1 MSDTEQPT
9 QTKKPSIGA
18 IGFVIAILVLTA
30 VGSLLND
37 SQSTPHATFI
47 GPITVMGVMWGSA
60 FFSFF
65 IAWMLYYAY
74 YILPGSSLAQ
84 WRSGF
89 RLLGRYYLRQPATY
103 IDYLSSKS
111 HLRKKERTRRSVKE
125 KEEIESPKPFYEHSF
140 DQLGAG
146 VVPTHIALALD
157 KTSKKRSLQSLATT
171 PPHKIQHGKPLAF
184 SRAAGP
190 GIVILNGNVRRK
202 TETIMRKIDLRPHLR
217 IEPVEAMTRDG
228 IRVKTKVI
236 VLFHVNRAD
245 DDKATTNN
253 QDNDK
258 KHYALYPYKEEDI
271 RRIRYDHKD
280 EWYAHIAPRAVVLL
294 ADELS
299 SLALDELH
307 DAEGATIQRLRKIVR
322 DNLDKQ
328 LNPTTT
334 IINDDGEEVTTKKNS
349 GITIVMVN
357 LFPIEEPKKIQK
369 HRLNLWQTE
378 MEEEIEVLKLKRQ
391 ADSAKEIQRM
401 RAEKQINIVNNFISS
416 IQSMYDAQN
425 VTPSEIVTLRMIAA
439 LEEAMKNKDLMVMT
453 PQMLTYWL
461 TDTIKQIHLL
471 LDEDVE
477 K

>member
-1 MSDTEQPT
+1 MSDTEQIT
-9 QTKKPSIGA
+9 QTKKPSAGA
-18 IGFVIAILVLTA
+18 IGFILAILALTA
-30 VGSLLND
+30 IGSLLND
-37 SQSTPHATFI
+37 SQQNPHATFI

-65 IAWMLYYAY
+65 VIWMLYYAY
-74 YILPGSSLAQ
+74 YILPGSSLVE
-84 WRSGF
+84 WSSGF
-89 RLLGRYYLRQPATY
+89 RLLGRYYLRQSATY
-103 IDYLSSKS
+103 ITYLSSKS
-111 HLRKKERTRRSVKE
+111 RLHKKERTRRSVRE
-125 KEEIESPKPFYEHSF
+125 KEESESPKPFYERSF

-146 VVPTHIALALD
+146 VVPTHIVLALD

-171 PPHKIQHGKPLAF
+171 PPHKIQHGKPIEF
-184 SRAAGP
+184 SRAVGP
-190 GIVILNGNVRRK
+190 GIIILHGNVKRK
-202 TETIMRKIDLRPHLR
+202 TEKIMRKIDLRPHIR

-228 IRVKTKVI
+228 IRVKTNVI
-236 VLFHVNRAD
+236 VIFHVNRAN
-245 DDKATTNN
+245 DDKDTTNN

-307 DAEGATIQRLRKIVR
+307 DAEGVTIQNLRKTVR
-322 DNLDKQ
+322 DKLDKQ
-328 LNPTTT
+328 LNPITITTD
-334 IINDDGEEVTTKKNS
+334 DDGNEVETKKNS
-349 GITIVMVN
+349 GITIVMIN

-369 HRLNLWQTE
+369 HRLNLWKME

-391 ADSAKEIQRM
+391 ADSAKAIQHM
-401 RAEKQINIVNNFISS
+401 RAEKQINIVNNFIKS

-425 VTPSEIVTLRMIAA
+425 VTPSEIIALRMVTA
-439 LEEAMKNKDLMVMT
+439 LEKAMKNKDLMVMT

-471 LDEDVE
+471 LDEDAG